1 VEIKKQLENRSTGV
15 ILCNP
20 GHKMVTIRAC
30 RKHMR
35 RFDTTNHW
43 FSWETLTPLCGK
55 PTVVMRSDWRR
66 SFLSTFLKFK

>member
-1 VEIKKQLENRSTGV
+1 VEIQKQLENRSKGV

-20 GHKMVTIRAC
+20 MHKKVTIWAC

-43 FSWETLTPLCGK
+43 FSWETFTSLCGK
-55 PTVVMRSDWRR
+55 RTVVMLADWRR
-66 SFLSTFLKFK
+66 SFLSTSLKLK